1 MKEYTPVKEGKVR
14 EIYDIGDCLIMVATD
29 RISAFDGFIVTIIF
43 FSSGKAV
50 PLIQNPIASLLQH
63 APTIRNDKGLQ
74 KLYLISLF
82 PRSDLQQG
90 LDLFRPFF
98 R

>member
-1 MKEYTPVKEGKVR
+1 MLLDGGASILP
-14 EIYDIGDCLIMVATD
+14 
-29 RISAFDGFIVTIIF
+29 SAFDGFIVTIIF

-63 APTIRNDKGLQ
+63 APTVRNDKGLQ
-74 KLYLISLF
+74 KLYLISLL

-90 LDLFRPFF
+90 QDLFRPFF

>member
-1 MKEYTPVKEGKVR
+1 MLLDGGANILP
-14 EIYDIGDCLIMVATD
+14 
-29 RISAFDGFIVTIIF
+29 SAFDGFIVTIIF

-50 PLIQNPIASLLQH
+50 PLIQNPITSLLQH
-63 APTIRNDKGLQ
+63 APTVRNDKGLQ

-90 LDLFRPFF
+90 QDLLRPFF